1 MYLPEYFTMK
11 ALIFDF
17 DGTIANTLPII
28 FAKTIQI
35 SKKYKINKEAREIL
49 NLVSQLPLWL
59 LLKELKISWV
69 KIPSILWEVKQAR
82 EEMFTEI
89 EHTQLFDGM
98 KELLTEL
105 VNRGIKLYIYS
116 SNSHKNVIKF
126 LEKEKIISLFKKIYI
141 GGGLFGKSK
150 GLIKILKREN
160 LTNEEVFYVTDEIRD
175 VLACQKVNIRV
186 IGVNWGLAGAEAL
199 SQAQATFIIK
209 KPAEILEIIDK
220 YDKITHHLTN

>member
-1 MYLPEYFTMK
+1 MK

-35 SKKYKINKEAREIL
+35 SKKYKINKETREIL

-59 LLKELKISWV
+59 LLKELNISWT
-69 KIPSILWEVKQAR
+69 KIPSILWEVKQAQ

-105 VNRGIKLYIYS
+105 AHRGIKLYIYS

-126 LEKEKIISLFKKIYI
+126 LEKEKIISLFENIYI

-150 GLIKILKREN
+150 GLTKILKREN

-209 KPAEILEIIDK
+209 KPTEILEIIDK
-220 YDKITHHLTN
+220 YDKITNHLTN

>member
-35 SKKYKINKEAREIL
+35 SKKYKINKETREIL

-82 EEMFTEI
+82 EEMLQKLST
-89 EHTQLFDGM
+89 HNY
-98 KELLTEL
+98 LTE
-105 VNRGIKLYIYS
+105 
-116 SNSHKNVIKF
+116 
-126 LEKEKIISLFKKIYI
+126 
-141 GGGLFGKSK
+141 
-150 GLIKILKREN
+150 
-160 LTNEEVFYVTDEIRD
+160 
-175 VLACQKVNIRV
+175 
-186 IGVNWGLAGAEAL
+186 
-199 SQAQATFIIK
+199 
-209 KPAEILEIIDK
+209 
-220 YDKITHHLTN
+220 